1 MRVAGSSSGYAAAHI
16 WVSPSI
22 PNLLTELAPH
32 SALPS
37 TLTPLTTSITE
48 PPSGRCGIAAFET
61 RKGPVRLASMTSLHS
76 SSGYSSIL
84 TLGPSRPALLTSTS
98 IFPKRSTVS
107 PTILSTSALF
117 DTSAARARTS
127 APASSTSSATGP
139 IDSSL
144 RALIPTLAPSLA
156 KASARALPRPWLAP
170 VMSVTLSSSMF
181 LPFGSISAHALSG
194 AVSMSARSGFAFACQ
209 RFSLV
214 RSATRRC
221 SPLPSMP
228 SADLLSSVKRCACL
242 RQELED
248 VLGHGAHLAA
258 LVGDL
263 DIRARPQVLLVDL
276 GDSVGDRYR
285 VPDKDR
291 PYKPDAV
298 VAQRDGL
305 APRLLDHERRGRR
318 GEAYGE
324 HTVGDALLVWRP

>member
-1 MRVAGSSSGYAAAHI
+1 M
-16 WVSPSI
+16 
-22 PNLLTELAPH
+22 
-32 SALPS
+32 
-37 TLTPLTTSITE
+37 LTPLTTLITE
-48 PPSGRCGIAAFET
+48 PPSGRCGIAALET

-127 APASSTSSATGP
+127 ASSTSSATGP
-139 IDSSL
+139 IDSSM
-144 RALIPTLAPSLA
+144 RALIATLAPSLA

-170 VMSVTLSSSMF
+170 VMSVTLSLSKF
-181 LPFGSISAHALSG
+181 LPFGSISARALSG
-194 AVSMSARSGFAFACQ
+194 AFQHFSTLRLRLRLSAPQLVSS
-209 RFSLV
+209 V
-214 RSATRRC
+214 RSATRRR
-221 SPLPSMP
+221 SPLPSIP
-228 SADLLSSVKRCACL
+228 SADLLSSVNRCASL

-276 GDSVGDRYR
+276 GDGVSDRDR
-285 VPDKDR
+285 IPDKDR
-291 PYKPDAV
+291 TYEPDAV
-298 VAQRDGL
+298 VA
-305 APRLLDHERRGRR
+305 
-318 GEAYGE
+318 
-324 HTVGDALLVWRP
+324 